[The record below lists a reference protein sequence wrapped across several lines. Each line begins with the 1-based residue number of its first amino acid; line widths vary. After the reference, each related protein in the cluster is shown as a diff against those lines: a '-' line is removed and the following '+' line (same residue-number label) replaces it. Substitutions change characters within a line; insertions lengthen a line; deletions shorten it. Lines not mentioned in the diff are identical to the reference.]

1 MSMKTVVLAACLL
14 WAGSVSAQSL
24 PKPAEFYFDADAS
37 ATQPLVATDK
47 SGDAAVQDLLKAME
61 RDPRDLVATAHLAR
75 LAMQGGREQL
85 GRELYTRAL
94 SQVDAGNRY
103 YRSVLW
109 NYAWDLY
116 RLGYH
121 EEALGHWRTLVLS
134 RGVNGGWMPQTLA
147 LALWTLDRRED
158 AVQWYAA
165 AVRTEP
171 QDWGTTARYEALL
184 PGWSQEERATLAEVH
199 AAWAANPPS

>member
-1 MSMKTVVLAACLL
+1 MSVKTVVLTACLL

-24 PKPAEFYFDADAS
+24 PKPAEFYFDTDAT
-37 ATQPLVATDK
+37 ATQALVATDK

-75 LAMQGGREQL
+75 IAMQGGREQL
-85 GRELYTRAL
+85 GRELYSRAL

-103 YRSVLW
+103 YRPVLW
-109 NYAWDLY
+109 NFGWDLY
-116 RLGYH
+116 RLGHH
-121 EEALGHWRTLVLS
+121 EEALAQWRTLVLS

-147 LALWTLDRRED
+147 LALWSVDRRDE
-158 AVQWYAA
+158 AVEWYAA

-171 QDWGTTARYEALL
+171 QDWSTTDRYEALL
-184 PGWSQEERATLAEVH
+184 PGWSEDERARLAEVH
-199 AAWAANPPS
+199 AAWVANPPS

>member
-24 PKPAEFYFDADAS
+24 PKPAEFYFDADAN

-61 RDPRDLVATAHLAR
+61 RDPRDLAATAHLAR
-75 LAMQGGREQL
+75 IAMQGGREQL
-85 GRELYTRAL
+85 GRELYLRAL
-94 SQVDAGNRY
+94 SQVDVANRY
-103 YRSVLW
+103 YRPLMWSFG
-109 NYAWDLY
+109 WDLF
-116 RLGYH
+116 RLGHH
-121 EEALGHWRTLVLS
+121 EEALEQWRTLVLS
-134 RGVNGGWMPQTLA
+134 RGVTGEWMPQTLS
-147 LALWTLDRRED
+147 LALWSVGRREE
-158 AVQWYAA
+158 AVEWYAA

-171 QDWGTTARYEALL
+171 QDWSTTARYEALL
-184 PGWSQEERATLAEVH
+184 PGWSQDERATLAEVH